1 MNWIFALN
9 EKSPDNPNGDNYEL
23 MAKVAVHSA
32 SVNAPGLKPHLIWNG
47 ADSEFTE
54 VMRTMGVN
62 VIFHRLS
69 FQNEIDQA
77 IGRNRGWKHT
87 AKGAFLRLDIPE
99 LFPGLNGQVLY
110 TDVDV
115 VFLGDPSLYTFPVSL
130 FAFSSEF
137 DFEDFARINSG
148 VMILD
153 LVRAREVFPEFRSWT
168 KRNLSWIPDY
178 DQGAIREY
186 FNGHW
191 DRLDQRMNW
200 KPYWPISLTPIVTHF
215 HGPKPTDF
223 NPISLAPN
231 FSESEKPVYWQ
242 IYSCAKPHYGRYL
255 KIWLSLAHDFFTTG
269 NGRNNLDSEY
279 VVAKSKP

>member
-1 MNWIFALN
+1 MNWVFALN

-47 ADSEFTE
+47 TDSEFTE

-69 FQNEIDQA
+69 FQNEVDQV

-99 LFPGLNGQVLY
+99 IFSGLNEPLLY

-115 VFLGDPSLYTFPVSL
+115 MFNNDPSDYTFPVHL

-137 DFEDFARINSG
+137 IYDDFKNINTG
-148 VMILD
+148 VMVINIT
-153 LVRAREVFPEFRSWT
+153 RAHEEFPAFRRWASD
-168 KRNLSWIPDY
+168 NLSWLPDY
-178 DQGAIREY
+178 DQGAIRAY
-186 FNGHW
+186 FDRRW
-191 DRLDQRMNW
+191 DHFDQRMNW
-200 KPYWPISLTPIVTHF
+200 KPYWSRASTPIITHF

-223 NPISLAPN
+223 DPIVLSPRFGA
-231 FSESEKPVYWQ
+231 EEKPTYWQ
-242 IYSCAKPHYGRYL
+242 LYTHAKPYYIHHLRL
-255 KIWLSLAHDFFTTG
+255 WLNLAHDLFSQGLLNTSLSHTI
-269 NGRNNLDSEY
+269 R
-279 VVAKSKP
+279 P